1 MVDAQPGIAP
11 VGVAEIIPEG
21 VDALARMHAAQ
32 GVAPALRQQAME
44 GRARFRT
51 EQ

>member
-1 MVDAQPGIAP
+1 
-11 VGVAEIIPEG
+11 
-21 VDALARMHAAQ
+21 MHAAQ

-51 EQ
+51 EQRITHF